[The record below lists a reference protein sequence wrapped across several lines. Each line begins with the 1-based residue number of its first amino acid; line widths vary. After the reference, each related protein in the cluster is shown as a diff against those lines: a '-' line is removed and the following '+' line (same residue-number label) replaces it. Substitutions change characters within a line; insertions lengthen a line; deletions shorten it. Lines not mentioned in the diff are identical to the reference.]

1 VQVEKVMM
9 NYVEA
14 YQKLYRRT
22 PTDVRAI
29 DQDWVIV
36 NGARMR
42 VTELEKLTSHI
53 IQEYEEVVGAK
64 RNVISRLIK
73 WFKS

>member
-1 VQVEKVMM
+1 MQVEKVMM

-14 YQKLYRRT
+14 YQKLYHRV

-29 DQDWVIV
+29 DQEWVIV

-42 VTELEKLTSHI
+42 VVELEKLTSHI
-53 IQEYEEVVGAK
+53 MQEYEQVVGAK
-64 RNVISRLIK
+64 RNVIGRLIK